1 MTQNA
6 IDLEVNRGLMRE
18 MIEKNIDEA
27 NQPAED
33 NSQRVGLEN
42 FLERIDLRTLVIW
55 GMEAIYEKSI
65 SVITR
70 RFGVEDRH

>member
-55 GMEAIYEKSI
+55 GMEAIYEKSM

-70 RFGVEDRH
+70 RFGVEDQH